1 MTARSLSHDRSLA
14 VQADAFCRRTAD
26 YMAVV
31 GVLGMLAVAIL
42 TTIDIVVFRYLL
54 NAPIPGSNEILSTV
68 FAVAVTAVL
77 PAGLARKGMLEVDI
91 FADWMGERRAGW
103 LRVVAGALLAAGLAV
118 VAWQVVV
125 YTQGAFASGKQTVI
139 LQWKTWPF
147 LAVISAIFVMCVPV
161 QLAAVAQAV
170 WLLLGRPETPRP
182 WRRHGQLAFWVAMA
196 LLIAA
201 VAGALIA
208 FGGSMRGASTPLA
221 IVIFAALWLL
231 VAGLAPVALALLLC
245 GFVGTVLIMG
255 VPIALNIAGS
265 ETVALITSQELAVL
279 PLFLIMG
286 GLATASGMANDLFRF
301 AAAVFGFQRG
311 GLALAT
317 IGGSAGFGALTG
329 SSLATVATI
338 GRAALPEMEARG
350 YSKSLATGC
359 IAAGG
364 CLGQIIPPSTAAVL
378 YAILVEE
385 SIGMLYIALLVP
397 AVLSVVFYLA
407 STWAIIVLNPEAA
420 PGRTPFDWRE
430 LLRAFWGSLS
440 AFVMFATVIGG
451 IFAGIFTATEA
462 AAVGVLIAFVVALG
476 RGRLRA
482 DTIRDLIVETTQTT
496 AMLYFVLIGAS
507 VFSFFIGAAGLPGIL
522 TQSLLD
528 SGLAPLAIIVL
539 LAIVYLALGS
549 VMDAFTIL
557 LVTAPIVSSM
567 IVTLGYDL
575 LWWGVVMVVVIEIGV
590 ISPPFGMNLFVM
602 KGVAKDVSLGTIYRG
617 VLPFVLADIIKLAL
631 LILFPALSLW
641 LPLMAMRN

>member
-1 MTARSLSHDRSLA
+1 MTAQSTPIERGPS
-14 VQADAFCRRTAD
+14 VQFDAFCRRVTQ
-26 YMAVV
+26 YMAMA
-31 GVLGMLAVAIL
+31 GVLGMLAIAIL
-42 TTIDIVVFRYLL
+42 TTVDILVFRYLL

-68 FAVAVTAVL
+68 FAVAVAAVL
-77 PAGLARKGMLEVDI
+77 PSGLAQKGMLEVDI
-91 FADWMGERRAGW
+91 LAGSLGPRRSAW
-103 LRVVAGALLAAGLAV
+103 LRVVTGALFAVALAV

-125 YTQGAFASGKQTVI
+125 FAQEAHASGRQTVI

-147 LAVISAIFVMCVPV
+147 LAVIAAIFVACVPV
-161 QLAAVAQAV
+161 QIASVARSVDSLFAGTGDGASGSRLGRIGFWVAIAAAVAVV
-170 WLLLGRPETPRP
+170 WYLLDLY
-182 WRRHGQLAFWVAMA
+182 
-196 LLIAA
+196 
-201 VAGALIA
+201 
-208 FGGSMRGASTPLA
+208 GGSMRGTAAMLS

-245 GFVGTVLIMG
+245 GFVGTSLIMG
-255 VPIALNIAGS
+255 IPIALNIVGS
-265 ETVALITSQELAVL
+265 ETTALITSSELAVL

-286 GLATASGMANDLFRF
+286 GLATASGMANDLFRL

-317 IGGSAGFGALTG
+317 IGGAAGFGALTG

-350 YSKSLATGC
+350 YSKSLSTGC

-378 YAILVEE
+378 YAILVEQ

-397 AVLSVVFYLA
+397 ALLSIVFYLG
-407 STWAIIVLNPEAA
+407 STWMIIYLRPESA
-420 PGRTPFDWRE
+420 PGRVPFDARE
-430 LLRAFWGSLS
+430 LMRALWRSVS
-440 AFVMFATVIGG
+440 AFIMFGTVIGG
-451 IFAGIFTATEA
+451 IFTGVFTATEA
-462 AAVGVLIAFVVALG
+462 AAVGVLIAFLVALF
-476 RGRLRA
+476 RGKLRA
-482 DTIRDLIVETTQTT
+482 DTIRELIVETTQAT
-496 AMLYFVLIGAS
+496 AMLYFVLIGAN
-507 VFSFFIGAAGLPGIL
+507 VFSFFIGAAGLPGLL

-528 SGLAPLAIIVL
+528 SGLAPLAIIAL
-539 LAIVYLALGS
+539 LAVAYLLLGS

-557 LVTAPIVSSM
+557 LVTAPIVSGM
-567 IVTLGYDL
+567 IATLGYDL

-602 KGVAKDVSLGTIYRG
+602 KSVAKDVSLMTIYRG
-617 VLPFVLADIIKLAL
+617 VLPFVFADIIKLAL
-631 LILFPALSLW
+631 LVLFPALSLW